1 VETSDRHALAALRF
15 VLNSRMAD
23 AGQLQVDALTLL
35 IDAGEQAL
43 ALYRQSVAEVAALSQ
58 LTGEGGAARAA
69 LMGQQQIERLSAHVQ
84 AERQARELITL
95 SIAQWHAQLS
105 TTRKQET

>member
-1 VETSDRHALAALRF
+1 
-15 VLNSRMAD
+15 
-23 AGQLQVDALTLL
+23 
-35 IDAGEQAL
+35 
-43 ALYRQSVAEVAALSQ
+43 
-58 LTGEGGAARAA
+58 
-69 LMGQQQIERLSAHVQ
+69 MGQQQIERLSAHVQ